1 MGHGFSCSAAHGI
14 LLDQGWNPVPCISRW
29 IPLCCNT
36 RDVRKLISHSA
47 VLSGG
52 EDDLVCCV
60 SSRDLQGDRHGE
72 EALPHPHS
80 RAPRGAETCE
90 LSAGRSRVHPTM
102 CSQEPGMCSPGACW
116 PCPWQSVDLKLGR
129 GSQSRFLFGKLTLF
143 HRNGQGQVTCPHGLK
158 VWGVSPHH
166 LGQEPQV
173 EPSSQAWVWE
183 KKHRGGD
190 PRVTLPEDSLQRL
203 LWEGHGRS
211 HWPRASMW
219 PQTKRQN
226 L

>member
-1 MGHGFSCSAAHGI
+1 MESSWTRDGTH
-14 LLDQGWNPVPCISRW
+14 VPCIGRW
-29 IPLCCNT
+29 IPLHCST
-36 RDVRKLISHSA
+36 KDVRKLISRSA

-52 EDDLVCCV
+52 EDNLVCCV

-80 RAPRGAETCE
+80 RAPRGAETRE
-90 LSAGRSRVHPTM
+90 LSAGWGREHPTV
-102 CSQEPGMCSPGACW
+102 CSQEPGVYSPGARW

-129 GSQSRFLFGKLTLF
+129 ESQSRFLFGKLTLL
-143 HRNGQGQVTCPHGLK
+143 HRDGQGRVTCLHGLK
-158 VWGVSPHH
+158 VSGVSPHH
-166 LGQEPQV
+166 LGQEPRV

-183 KKHRGGD
+183 KKGRGGD
-190 PRVTLPEDSLQRL
+190 PRVTLPEDSLHRL

-211 HWPRASMW
+211 RWPRASVW
-219 PQTKRQN
+219 PQIKRQD